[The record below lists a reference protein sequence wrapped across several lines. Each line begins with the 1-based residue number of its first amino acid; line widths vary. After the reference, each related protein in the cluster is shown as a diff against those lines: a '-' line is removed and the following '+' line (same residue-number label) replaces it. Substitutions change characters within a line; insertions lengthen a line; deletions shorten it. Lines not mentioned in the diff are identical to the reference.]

1 MEAGGLPATWFR
13 KRVETF
19 RSSNDRYGCV
29 QDGLRPFGFPCA
41 GGRRSCHAIR
51 TVLQS
56 APLSPSID
64 VSLAK
69 LASILLL
76 IIGAQDGL
84 MIYLTPASVVYFCQV
99 ILTTLVAGF
108 LLWRSLQPV
117 ENRRQLRLAAGV
129 FAVTALLLAL
139 LWVEVSAL
147 GPWRSYA
154 RFLNAPVLALHGIA
168 IFLFIYHVPEWDPRE
183 RREVIVVVTFLVV
196 ARLLFEIYV
205 AAQRIQ
211 ALAATGETSRSRPL
225 LSELLLLVVVIWLVV
240 VSVRRARRLKQ
251 RSGTFLVEIALLSAL
266 MFFAVLVQT
275 GYSLGW
281 LSASVRQIALSLSAM
296 IILPLFALI
305 VFDMLTDPL
314 TLLARLVGVVLV
326 VALFLIGGV
335 SWLLAPT
342 YLDVA
347 AGEYPPASAA
357 VMRLPIDGRSLD
369 QLVQTLVV
377 PDTYQGLEP
386 SGAPD
391 EGAALASAAS
401 DSYPALR
408 RVLHVPMLLLSLA
421 AAFTTVW
428 VIVAVP
434 LLLRWRLF
442 RPLDALL
449 AGVHQVN
456 AGRLD
461 VEVPVHLNDELGQV
475 TMAFNRMVAELRGM
489 VATLEARVAERTA
502 DLTHSETR
510 YRGLVEQ
517 IDDVIFRL
525 ALPELRIEYVSP
537 HVERVFGISAP
548 TVLGAAFAV
557 SDIFHP
563 DYVRWFQERLS
574 ELRQGQIDPLYEYK
588 IIDRRGQERWIQQ
601 SNTAIYADGRLVAVE
616 GVCRDVTA
624 AKLAEAQLRTQQSEL
639 AALQERERISRDLHD
654 GLGQVMGYVNVQAQ
668 AASALVEAGQIAQAE
683 AMMAQLAQVA
693 KDAHADIR
701 RYILDL
707 RLPVVGIEAQEW
719 EEALRSYLQTFSQ
732 NYAMNVQLSYPAG
745 LAPDPFSPAVGR
757 EVLRIVQEALNNVRK
772 HAGVTTAQVIVLPA
786 EDHVAVVV
794 ADSGVGFD
802 VDGAGEPEP
811 SGAVTG
817 SFGLRMMRERAEA
830 IGAGLQ
836 VRSAPGAGV
845 QVTVRVPL
853 GNGVP
858 SRPVALPIEEAAVV
872 GLRVLLADDH
882 PLFLDGMRNMLT
894 VRGVEVVGM
903 ALDGIEA
910 QDLARGLQP
919 DVILMD
925 MNMPRCDGLEA
936 TALIKAELPQIKIIM
951 LTVAAEQEKLF
962 QALRA
967 GASGYLLKSLD
978 SSEFFQLL
986 SEAMQGEIVLSQGL
1000 AEKALREFAQRST
1013 AAASA
1018 VQPSTDGGPPTD
1030 LLLSLSARQRD
1041 ILERAAKGST
1051 YKEIAAALFISEAT
1065 VKYHMGQIIE
1075 LLQVEN
1081 RREAIALARQAG
1093 LA

>member
-1 MEAGGLPATWFR
+1 
-13 KRVETF
+13 
-19 RSSNDRYGCV
+19 
-29 QDGLRPFGFPCA
+29 
-41 GGRRSCHAIR
+41 
-51 TVLQS
+51 
-56 APLSPSID
+56 
-64 VSLAK
+64 
-69 LASILLL
+69 
-76 IIGAQDGL
+76 

-117 ENRRQLRLAAGV
+117 ENRQQLRLAAGV
-129 FAVTALLLAL
+129 FAVTALIVAL

-154 RFLNAPVLALHGIA
+154 RFLNAPALALHGIA

-183 RREVIVVVTFLVV
+183 RREVIAVMTFLV
-196 ARLLFEIYV
+196 AGRLLFEIYV
-205 AAQRIQ
+205 AVQRFQ
-211 ALAATGETSRSRPL
+211 AFAATGEPSRSRPL
-225 LSELLLLVVVIWLVV
+225 LSELLLLVVVIWLIVV
-240 VSVRRARRLKQ
+240 TIRRARRLNQ
-251 RSGTFLVEIALLSAL
+251 RSGLFLAEIALLSVL
-266 MFFAVLVQT
+266 LVFAVLVQT

-281 LSASVRQIALSLSAM
+281 LTASVRQIALSLSAM
-296 IILPLFALI
+296 VVLPLFALI
-305 VFDMLTDPL
+305 MFDMLSDPL

-326 VALFLIGGV
+326 VTLFLIGGV

-342 YLDVA
+342 YLHVA
-347 AGEYPPASAA
+347 AGEYPPAGAA
-357 VMRLPIDGRSLD
+357 GIRLSIDSQSLD

-377 PDTYQGLEP
+377 PDTYQELE
-386 SGAPD
+386 SSAALA
-391 EGAALASAAS
+391 EGANPASAAS
-401 DSYPALR
+401 ERYLAAR

-428 VIVAVP
+428 VIAAVP
-434 LLLRWRLF
+434 LLLRWSLF

-449 AGVHQVN
+449 AGVRQVN

-461 VEVPVHLNDELGQV
+461 VDVPVHLHDELGQV
-475 TMAFNRMVAELRGM
+475 TVAFNRMVAELRGM
-489 VATLEARVAERTA
+489 IATLEARVVERTA
-502 DLTHSETR
+502 DLSRSETR
-510 YRGLVEQ
+510 YRDLVEQ
-517 IDDVIFRL
+517 IDEVIFRL
-525 ALPELRIEYVSP
+525 ALPELRIDYVSP
-537 HVERVFGISAP
+537 HIERVFGIPAASVP
-548 TVLGAAFAV
+548 GAAIAA
-557 SDIFHP
+557 SDIIHP
-563 DYVRWFQERLS
+563 DYVRWLQERLS
-574 ELRQGQIDPLYEYK
+574 ELRQGQVAPLYEYK
-588 IIDRRGQERWIQQ
+588 IIDRHGQERWIQQ

-624 AKLAEAQLRTQQSEL
+624 TKLAEAQLRTQQSEL
-639 AALQERERISRDLHD
+639 AALHERERISRDLHD

-668 AASALVEAGQIAQAE
+668 AASALVEAGQIVQAE
-683 AMMAQLAQVA
+683 AMLVQLAQVA
-693 KDAHADIR
+693 RDAHADVR

-707 RLPVVGIEAQEW
+707 RLPGVEIEAQDW
-719 EEALRSYLQTFSQ
+719 EAALRSYLQTFSQ
-732 NYAMNVQLSYPAG
+732 NYAIDVQLSYPAG

-757 EVLRIVQEALNNVRK
+757 EVLRIIQEALNNVRK
-772 HAGVTTAQVIVLPA
+772 HARVATAQVILVPA
-786 EDHVAVVV
+786 EDHVAVIV
-794 ADSGVGFD
+794 ADSGAGFD
-802 VDGAGEPEP
+802 VEGASEPEAP
-811 SGAVTG
+811 GAVTG

-830 IGAGLQ
+830 IGASLQ
-836 VRSAPGAGV
+836 VRSAPGAGA
-845 QVTVRVPL
+845 QVTVRVPV
-853 GNGVP
+853 GDGAP
-858 SRPVALPIEEAAVV
+858 SRPVPLAMEDAAVV
-872 GLRVLLADDH
+872 GLRVLLVDDH

-894 VRGVEVVGM
+894 VRGVEVIGV

-910 QDLARGLQP
+910 QDLARELQP

-1013 AAASA
+1013 TAARVAPS
-1018 VQPSTDGGPPTD
+1018 STDDAQPLDP
-1030 LLLSLSARQRD
+1030 LLNLSARQRD
-1041 ILERAAKGST
+1041 ILERAAMGST

-1093 LA
+1093 LG